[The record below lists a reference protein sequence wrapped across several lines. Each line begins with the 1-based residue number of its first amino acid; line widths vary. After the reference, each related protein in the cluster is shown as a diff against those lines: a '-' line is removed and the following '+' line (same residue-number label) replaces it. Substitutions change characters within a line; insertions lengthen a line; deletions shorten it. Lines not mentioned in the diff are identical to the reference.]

1 MDLCPIRAFPR
12 IKPCS
17 FTKPPSWKSLLH
29 TAHLYSTHNQSSAS
43 LHIISPVQA
52 STAWQ
57 NRRPDNLTETMDN
70 RTPSHNERDTQK
82 LTLSDFQKSGIV
94 EPAASFKCLLLPG
107 FLYVSPCMQLLCMV
121 TRISVQTGNRS
132 CISSFCKLRTSHVP
146 LLQVVCALLLTSWG
160 D

>member
-12 IKPCS
+12 INPAHS
-17 FTKPPSWKSLLH
+17 QNPLH
-29 TAHLYSTHNQSSAS
+29 ERACYTAHLYSTHNQSSAS

-94 EPAASFKCLLLPG
+94 EPVASFKCLLLPG
-107 FLYVSPCMQLLCMV
+107 FLYASPCMQLLCMV
-121 TRISVQTGNRS
+121 ARISAIRVLVDFVNSEQTMCHCCSLPVHG
-132 CISSFCKLRTSHVP
+132 H
-146 LLQVVCALLLTSWG
+146 QG
-160 D
+160 Y